1 LPDFDR
7 CIGAKLCVA
16 DIENKNNSLKT
27 MFEQLSQ
34 ENQSYI
40 LGQAEGLREAQRLVE
55 DGSNG
60 SEVQKTGRL
69 GGKYDFCEIG

>member
-27 MFEQLSQ
+27 MFERLSS

-40 LGQAEGLREAQRLVE
+40 LGQAEGLREAQRWLE
-55 DGSNG
+55 DGSNA
-60 SEVQKTGRL
+60 GRTL
-69 GGKYDFCEIG
+69 YEKEKRSIVK